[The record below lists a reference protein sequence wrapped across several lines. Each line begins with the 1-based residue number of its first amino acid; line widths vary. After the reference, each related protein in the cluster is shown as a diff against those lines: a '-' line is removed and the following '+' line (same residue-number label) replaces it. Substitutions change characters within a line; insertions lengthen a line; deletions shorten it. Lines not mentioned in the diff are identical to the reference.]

1 MPQEHTSASTS
12 TGTPKLVIGSVA
24 LLLLLAA
31 LDQTIVAT
39 ALPTI
44 VAEFG
49 ALEKMSWVVTAY
61 ILASTVSA
69 PLYGK
74 LGDLYGR
81 RLMVYF
87 SVGLFLAGSLLCS
100 LAFSMDALIYARAV
114 QGLGGGGLFVLALAV
129 IGDVIPPRERGKIQG
144 VFAAIFSTSSI
155 IGPLLGGWF
164 VQNLSWHWI
173 FIINVPFGILAVVG
187 FTMGFAPRGDRVKHA
202 IDWLGAVTLTLAL
215 ASLTLFSSLGA
226 HGVSWSSAMALGLLA
241 TAIVSTGI
249 FIWAEQRAAE
259 PILPLHLFRENLFTT
274 TSIISFVAGAVM
286 LGSITFLPIYLQIA
300 LGQSPTTSGLMLVPL
315 TLGII
320 ASSTFAGQFMSRT
333 GRYKILPI
341 LGLAMVALGAGAMTR
356 LSLETT
362 TLGFGLSLATV
373 GLGMGCVFPVIT
385 TALQNAIPREHMGTA
400 TASGVM
406 FRQVGGS
413 IAVAVFGTIF
423 ALGMG
428 PALPPGITIN
438 VSELGPMTMAA
449 LPPGVQTQVAQA
461 VVTALSPIYYIVI
474 AVSLGGLIVALMMR
488 EIRLNTRYD

>member
-1 MPQEHTSASTS
+1 MSQEHTSASTS

-100 LAFSMDALIYARAV
+100 LAYSMDALIYARAV

-173 FIINVPFGILAVVG
+173 FLINVPFGILAVVG
-187 FTMGFAPRGDRVKHA
+187 FTIGFAPRGDRVKHA

-215 ASLTLFSSLGA
+215 ATLTLFSSLGA
-226 HGVSWSSAMALGLLA
+226 HGISWASPLASGLLVTSIA
-241 TAIVSTGI
+241 STAV

-259 PILPLHLFRENLFTT
+259 PILPLHLFRINVFTT
-274 TSIISFVAGAVM
+274 TSIISFIAGSVM
-286 LGSITFLPIYLQIA
+286 LGSVTFLPIYLQIA
-300 LGQSPTTSGLMLVPL
+300 LGKSPTTSGLMLVPL

-320 ASSTFAGQFMSRT
+320 TSSTFAGQFMSRT
-333 GRYKILPI
+333 GRYKMLPI
-341 LGLAMVALGAGAMTR
+341 MGLILVGLGAASMTQ

-362 TLGFGLSLATV
+362 TLGFGLSLVTV

-423 ALGMG
+423 ALGLE
-428 PALPPGITIN
+428 PALPQGVTIN
-438 VSELGPMTMAA
+438 PSELGPMTMAA
-449 LPPGVQTQVAQA
+449 LPQSVQADVAQA
-461 VVTALSPIYYIVI
+461 VVTALNPIYYVLIG
-474 AVSLGGLIVALMMR
+474 ASLLGLIVAMMMR
-488 EIRLNTRYD
+488 ETRLNSARH

>member
-1 MPQEHTSASTS
+1 MPQEHAS

-100 LAFSMDALIYARAV
+100 LAFSMEALIYARAL

-173 FIINVPFGILAVVG
+173 FLINVPFGILAVIG

-226 HGVSWSSAMALGLLA
+226 YGVGIAGHGHCIDRCFYLGRTARRRTDFAPAFVSRKRVYHHIHHQLCCGGGN
-241 TAIVSTGI
+241 VGI
-249 FIWAEQRAAE
+249 
-259 PILPLHLFRENLFTT
+259 
-274 TSIISFVAGAVM
+274 G
-286 LGSITFLPIYLQIA
+286 Y
-300 LGQSPTTSGLMLVPL
+300 
-315 TLGII
+315 
-320 ASSTFAGQFMSRT
+320 
-333 GRYKILPI
+333 
-341 LGLAMVALGAGAMTR
+341 
-356 LSLETT
+356 
-362 TLGFGLSLATV
+362 
-373 GLGMGCVFPVIT
+373 
-385 TALQNAIPREHMGTA
+385 
-400 TASGVM
+400 
-406 FRQVGGS
+406 
-413 IAVAVFGTIF
+413 IF
-423 ALGMG
+423 ADLSANCFGPIANHIGINVG
-428 PALPPGITIN
+428 PAD
-438 VSELGPMTMAA
+438 LGHYHQFNLCRAIH
-449 LPPGVQTQVAQA
+449 VADG
-461 VVTALSPIYYIVI
+461 TL
-474 AVSLGGLIVALMMR
+474 
-488 EIRLNTRYD
+488 